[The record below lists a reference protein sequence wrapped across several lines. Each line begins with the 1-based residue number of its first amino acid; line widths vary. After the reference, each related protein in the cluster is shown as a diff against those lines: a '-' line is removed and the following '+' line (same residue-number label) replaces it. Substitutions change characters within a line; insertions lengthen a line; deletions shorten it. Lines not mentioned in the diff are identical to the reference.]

1 MICQKRIQCHTQ
13 QLMLFVNTIGSQ
25 YELSFYICHG
35 FLVKQMNIEMA
46 LPMPKVADNQ
56 DKDKSKQTNFQK
68 HVEQR
73 DHE

>member
-1 MICQKRIQCHTQ
+1 
-13 QLMLFVNTIGSQ
+13 MLFVNKIGSQ

-56 DKDKSKQTNFQK
+56 DKDKSKHEKGRILQK
-68 HVEQR
+68 LAFENK
-73 DHE
+73 